1 MNKVNN
7 IMYETNNSSLI
18 LVKAD
23 NLTELINEVKSLRNE
38 LSLFKAMPLNKI
50 YTNKQVKELLGVQDK
65 LLKKY
70 RDEGLLAYRQVGDKY
85 WYTQTDIDQFLNSN
99 YYAAYNVA

>member
-1 MNKVNN
+1 MEQRKANLGE
-7 IMYETNNSSLI
+7 MNNSSFI

-23 NLTELINEVKSLRNE
+23 DFAELINEVKSLRSE
-38 LSLFKAMPLNKI
+38 FSEIKAMPLNQI

-70 RDEGLLAYRQVGDKY
+70 RDEGKLAYRQVGDKY

-99 YYAAYNVA
+99 YFAAYNVA